1 MSEVKL
7 LQEEFVGRGEV
18 RGFLFSQRAK
28 SEYAYIYEVKCVD
41 GGVSYFEVF
50 ERRENKLFQQES
62 YPGSKSFGFWAWT
75 FPTFNRAYDKFE
87 ELNEELKQKQSESER

>member
-1 MSEVKL
+1 MSEIKL
-7 LQEEFVGRGEV
+7 IREEFVGRGEV

-28 SEYAYIYEVKCVD
+28 SEYAYIYEVQCVE
-41 GGVSYFEVF
+41 GGISHFEVF
-50 ERRENKLFQQES
+50 KRRVNQQFGNES

-75 FPTFNRAYDKFE
+75 FSTFNRAYDKFE

>member
-28 SEYAYIYEVKCVD
+28 SKYAYIYEVKCLD
-41 GGVSYFEVF
+41 GASSYFEVF

-75 FPTFNRAYDKFE
+75 FPTFARAYDKFE
-87 ELNEELKQKQSESER
+87 ELNKELKQKESESER